1 MSINLPP
8 IINAINQ
15 VAGVVEQFIQPV
27 PNLPSAPLVNQRLD
41 TSEASYKSQ
50 RDLSK
55 RFVICI
61 SKDLSED
68 EIALLQYY
76 GRTISYD
83 HDTVN
88 NIDLETVDFSYF
100 LLDLRQQDDRVYLQ
114 KMILPNRDK
123 FHLILYKYSFQDDNG
138 ISFSVE
144 RSELPKKQVNSQL
157 FNQLLLQK
165 EIESP
170 NCILSL
176 LKAIVCKGNTKK

>member
-27 PNLPSAPLVNQRLD
+27 AGLPPAPLSNERLD
-41 TSEASYKSQ
+41 
-50 RDLSK
+50 K
-55 RFVICI
+55 RFVICL

-114 KMILPNRDK
+114 KMILPNAHK

-144 RSELPKKQVNSQL
+144 RSELPKKQVNAQI